1 MTLPASGTIAM
12 SNFNTELGVASTTN
26 RAMSSIYSLTKTGQ
40 QSYAFNAYYSK
51 AYYQKNNAGNCN
63 NGNCNVPGNCY
74 YQCTNCTTGA
84 AINCTNCDAT
94 SYIQTNCNCA
104 CTYNCTAVAN
114 VKYNCA
120 CDCLCS
126 TDSSVTCCFLEGEP
140 VVMADGTVKKI
151 EDVRVGEYL
160 LGAFGEKNE
169 VLALNR
175 PPLGNRK
182 MAVINGEHTTTLDHA
197 HLLPNRSFGA
207 VSLDEYINGEN
218 GTIQDVI
225 LADGTKERWI
235 LPGFRD
241 EDLHQIAGM
250 GVGDTVVHIDG
261 PRRIDSI
268 ELVDLPPETV
278 LYNFVVG
285 GSHVYF
291 VTGYCVTGFLNAHDF
306 DYPSWTNS
314 EPSWT
319 RDQYFRESISCTCQ
333 KGK

>member
-12 SNFNTELGVASTTN
+12 SNFNTELGVSSTTN
-26 RAMSSIYSLTKTGQ
+26 RSMSSIYNATKTGQ
-40 QSYAFNAYYSK
+40 QSYAMNAYYSK

-63 NGNCNVPGNCY
+63 NGNCSVPGNCY
-74 YQCTNCTTGA
+74 NQCVNCTTGG

-104 CTYNCTAVAN
+104 CTYNCTAVTN
-114 VKYNCA
+114 VLYDCA
-120 CDCLCS
+120 CVCS
-126 TDSSVTCCFLEGEP
+126 TDSTCCFLKGSI
-140 VVMADGTVKKI
+140 VVMADGTSKKI
-151 EDVRVGEYL
+151 EDVQIGEYL
-160 LGAFGEKNE
+160 RGAFGEANE

-175 PPLGNRK
+175 PLLLNRQ

-197 HLLPNRSFGA
+197 HLLPNKAFGA
-207 VSLDEYINGEN
+207 VSLNEFLEGEN
-218 GTIQDVI
+218 GTIQNVI
-225 LADGTKERWI
+225 LADGTVERWI
-235 LPGFRD
+235 LPGFRP
-241 EDLHQIAGM
+241 EDLDQISVM

-261 PRRIDSI
+261 SRRIDSI

-319 RDQYFRESISCTCQ
+319 RDQYFRESVSCTCQ